1 MQDKVFEFISYI
13 ITALSNCSLYSDS
26 HPAVIYHAEKAVK
39 VMDDLF
45 VEDTISLAI
54 IGSNMIFNDV
64 PFAAKNILVS
74 NLIKRLR
81 RKGIEKI
88 VFTKGV
94 TAEELK
100 GFIAEI
106 AFSKRISGIY
116 PHITS
121 GIIEVNVKTDDGDI
135 RAIMEINIAKVK
147 EAYQGFSGDKTLD
160 MLGLEDVVLSLVS
173 SLTREAG
180 IFNIISPVKS
190 YSEYTYA
197 HAANVSVLS
206 IFQAETLGIKGELLH
221 DIGLAGLLHDFGK
234 VFVSKEI
241 LEKKSKPSLEEWIE
255 IKKHPVY
262 GVMYLSRLSDVPNL
276 ALIAAFEHHMK
287 YDSTGY
293 PETNRRS
300 KKQHIISQIIAISDF
315 FDALRTERPYR
326 QALDVPVIIG
336 LLMEASGKDFNPILV
351 ESFLNSLSSVRQL

>member
-88 VFTKGV
+88 IFTKGV

-121 GIIEVNVKTDDGDI
+121 GSHRSQRKTDDGGQSVQS
-135 RAIMEINIAKVK
+135 NGK
-147 EAYQGFSGDKTLD
+147 S
-160 MLGLEDVVLSLVS
+160 
-173 SLTREAG
+173 
-180 IFNIISPVKS
+180 ISPRSRRHTRDFRVIKRLTCS
-190 YSEYTYA
+190 
-197 HAANVSVLS
+197 VSRM
-206 IFQAETLGIKGELLH
+206 
-221 DIGLAGLLHDFGK
+221 
-234 VFVSKEI
+234 
-241 LEKKSKPSLEEWIE
+241 W
-255 IKKHPVY
+255 
-262 GVMYLSRLSDVPNL
+262 
-276 ALIAAFEHHMK
+276 
-287 YDSTGY
+287 
-293 PETNRRS
+293 
-300 KKQHIISQIIAISDF
+300 
-315 FDALRTERPYR
+315 
-326 QALDVPVIIG
+326 
-336 LLMEASGKDFNPILV
+336 
-351 ESFLNSLSSVRQL
+351 